1 MAYSIPHTI
10 FIVLLVSCLIF
21 GLPYLIYHYT
31 DNGSTTQYVVS
42 AMYLLFVIEFLYY
55 FVFHRQYYT
64 SINMFMMGEP
74 AYSWFLLKES
84 IRKTLRKPFP
94 ETEEQME
101 KRGEEV
107 MKRASGF
114 ALKDMQRINSKERE
128 LKRSETQVMKTLRN
142 RKTTF

>member
-10 FIVLLVSCLIF
+10 FIVLLVSFLIF

-84 IRKTLRKPFP
+84 VRKTLRKPFP

-107 MKRASGF
+107 MKRASDF

-128 LKRSETQVMKTLRN
+128 LKRSETQVMRTLRN

>member
-10 FIVLLVSCLIF
+10 FVVLFVSCLIF
-21 GLPYLIYHYT
+21 CFPYLIYHYT

-42 AMYLLFVIEFLYY
+42 ALYLLFIIVFLYF

-74 AYSWFLLKES
+74 AYSWFILKES
-84 IRKTLRKPFP
+84 VRKTLRKPFP
-94 ETEEQME
+94 ETEEQMK
-101 KRGEEV
+101 KRGKEV
-107 MKRASGF
+107 MERASGF
-114 ALKDMQRINSKERE
+114 ALKDMQRIRSKERD
-128 LKRSETQVMKTLRN
+128 LKSSETKVMRALRN